1 MTVKKGVIAAAG
13 RGTRFLP
20 VTKAYPKEL
29 IPILSKPTIQ
39 LLVEEMIGAGIE
51 QIAIIH
57 RPGET
62 RLKEYFQP
70 SEELENFLK
79 KNNKENFL
87 DSLRKIWDKVELKF
101 IPQTADLPYGNASPI
116 IAAKDF
122 INNDPFVYMFGDDL
136 VIENQ
141 PGDYLSQLIRVY
153 EKYQPAVVLGAQE
166 VSPEEIERYGSIKY
180 VEDEKYPHR
189 AVQVLEKLPA
199 DKAPSNMAQ
208 FGRFVV
214 SSKVFTILKDQG
226 MSRDNELWFADTNN
240 ILAEKDVV
248 IAEPIQQGFWLTT
261 GDPLRWLKANI
272 TIALRD
278 KTINQNLK
286 IFLKEILEK

>member
-29 IPILSKPTIQ
+29 IPILSKPDIQ
-39 LLVEEMIGAGIE
+39 LLVEEMIGAGVE

-70 SEELENFLK
+70 AEELENFLK
-79 KNNKENFL
+79 KNNKENFI
-87 DSLRKIWDKVELKF
+87 DSLREIWDKAELKF
-101 IPQTADLPYGNASPI
+101 IPQTNDLPYGNASPI

-136 VIENQ
+136 VIEDQ
-141 PGDYLSQLIRVY
+141 SGHYLSQLIEIY

-166 VSPEEIERYGSIKY
+166 VSSEEIERYASIKY

-189 AVQVLEKLPA
+189 AVQVLEKLTA

-214 SSKVFTILKDQG
+214 SPKVFTVLKNQG

-278 KTINQNLK
+278 ETISQDLK
-286 IFLKEILEK
+286 IFLKEILKK